1 MECRS
6 NRFSLAE
13 ERVSRVPHVRDRLPE
28 IVERNGETPIAHA
41 AGDDEPAR
49 TGPAGSIDPV
59 DI

>member
-1 MECRS
+1 M
-6 NRFSLAE
+6 
-13 ERVSRVPHVRDRLPE
+13 SRVPHVRDRLPE